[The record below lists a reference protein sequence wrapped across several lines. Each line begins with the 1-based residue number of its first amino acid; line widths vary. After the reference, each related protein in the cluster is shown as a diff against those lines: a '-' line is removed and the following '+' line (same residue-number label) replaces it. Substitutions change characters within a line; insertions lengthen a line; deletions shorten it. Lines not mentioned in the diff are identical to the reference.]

1 MVTDTGKR
9 DVVTAQVLGHPLH
22 NNKPTTQLKIEAWS
36 EYPIVIYGTTPE
48 QQEELPAGSTRRV
61 VLEAG
66 RLKDGKDPER
76 PYNWFWNYRGLVGDQ
91 AMPEPPAPS
100 TPQQPTRVVGT
111 VDARQASIE
120 RQVAFKEAVSM
131 AMSLRGPTELDLE
144 AGASLW
150 DMIWEATNEGERILN
165 RTYTTM
171 SDDNGLTQAPI
182 HNVPDVVIV
191 EEEKEDGHLF

>member
-9 DVVTAQVLGHPLH
+9 EVVTAQVLGHPLH
-22 NNKPTTQLKIEAWS
+22 NGKPTTQLKIDAWS
-36 EYPIVIYGTTPE
+36 IHPIVIYGTTPE

-76 PYNWFWNYRGLVGDQ
+76 PYNWFWNYRGLAGEQ
-91 AMPEPPAPS
+91 AMPESPAPF
-100 TPQQPTRVVGT
+100 TPQPSFVGT

-120 RQVAFKEAVSM
+120 RQVAFKEAVSITM
-131 AMSLRGPTELDLE
+131 ALFPPTEPDIVQ
-144 AGASLW
+144 AVARFW
-150 DMIWEATNEGERILN
+150 DMIWVATNTGESILN
-165 RTYTTM
+165 RMYTNMT
-171 SDDNGLTQAPI
+171 DDNGLIQSPI

-191 EEEKEDGHLF
+191 EEEKRDDHLF